1 MKERDLVHGNIFKSL
16 LFLSLPI
23 LGTSFIQMAYN
34 MIDMIWIGRIGS
46 DAVAAIGTAGFF
58 TWFGSAFIFISRIGT
73 EVGISQSIGR
83 NDEKAKNKYVY
94 NGIIINIVISI
105 VYTLFLLIFK
115 DGLIEF
121 FNLGDE
127 QIIQMAINYLII
139 IAFGTIFNF
148 INPLFTGIF
157 NGSGDSKTPFI
168 INTVGLVANI
178 ILDPLMIFGFGPI
191 PAMGVSGAAFATV
204 FAQIIVTVIFIFVLI
219 KKGYNFNLC
228 NKKYI
233 DRNYINKICKIGIPA
248 AVQNGLFAFFGMVI
262 GRIIADWGPVTIAV
276 QKVGSQIESISWM
289 TAQGFAT
296 ALTAFIGQNY
306 GAKKYDRI
314 LKGFVATI
322 VISSLVGSFATILL
336 IFFGDV
342 VFKVFITE
350 PDAVAQGVDYL
361 KILGYSQLFMCLEI
375 TTAGAFAGLGNTMTP
390 SVVSIILTAARIPAC
405 LFLSSISFLGIDG
418 VWWSI
423 SISSVLKGIIVFGL
437 FYFMVIKKYKN
448 HEYEVS

>member
-46 DAVAAIGTAGFF
+46 DAVAAVGTAGFF

-73 EVGISQSIGR
+73 EVGISHSIGR
-83 NDEKAKNKYVY
+83 GDKKAQNKYVY
-94 NGIIINIVISI
+94 NGILINIVIALG
-105 VYTLFLLIFK
+105 YTVFLLIFRNQ
-115 DGLIEF
+115 LIGF
-121 FNLGDE
+121 FNLGNDE
-127 QIIQMAINYLII
+127 IIQLAIIYLVI
-139 IAFGTIFNF
+139 IAFGIVFNF

-168 INTVGLVANI
+168 INTVGLIANI
-178 ILDPLMIFGFGPI
+178 ILDPILIFGFGPI
-191 PAMGVSGAAFATV
+191 PAMGVAGAAIATV
-204 FAQIIVTVIFIFVLI
+204 FAQVIVTIIFIIYLI
-219 KKGYNFNLC
+219 KRGYDFKLS

-233 DRNYINKICKIGIPA
+233 DMEYINQICKLGIPA
-248 AVQNGLFAFFGMVI
+248 AVQNGLFAIFGMII
-262 GRIIADWGPVTIAV
+262 GRIISEWGATTIAV

-289 TAQGFAT
+289 TAQGFST

-314 LKGFVATI
+314 LKGYVATI
-322 VISSLVGSFATILL
+322 IISSLVGVFATILL
-336 IFFGDV
+336 VFFGDS
-342 VFKVFITE
+342 VFRIFITE
-350 PDAVAQGVDYL
+350 QDAVNQGANYL

-390 SVVSIILTAARIPAC
+390 SIVGTILTGARIPAC
-405 LFLSSISFLGIDG
+405 LYLSSLPFLGIDG

-423 SISSVLKGIIVFGL
+423 SISSIFKGIIVFGL
-437 FYFMVIKKYKN
+437 FYYLVIRKYRTN
-448 HEYEVS
+448 NLM